1 MKGTS
6 LASPKTTRAQRKA
19 GAELREARRTA
30 ERLRRQRASYRKRH
44 KPGIFERMQGVFHSW
59 HVAVRGSLLAIVAIL
74 GIVLFSVG
82 SAVEERQYE
91 ADKALVQTVEA
102 QDALWVESPWWKNGK
117 SNTVYVEIAGQRV
130 ALDRSPPMFSG
141 HQVGDMIRVVVD
153 PQDESRLVAADFDDI
168 SVPVEPVDHIFVFLT
183 AVSVFLVSFAGV
195 YLVVLFFLYPE
206 LRMLVRKLRGS
217 RIAKSRDSANSD

>member
-1 MKGTS
+1 M
-6 LASPKTTRAQRKA
+6 L
-19 GAELREARRTA
+19 
-30 ERLRRQRASYRKRH
+30 
-44 KPGIFERMQGVFHSW
+44 GVFHSW
-59 HVAVRGSLLAIVAIL
+59 HVAVRGPLLAIVALL

-102 QDALWVESPWWKNGK
+102 QDALWVERPWWKNGK

-130 ALDRSPPMFSG
+130 ALDRSPPTFSG
-141 HQVGDMIRVVVD
+141 HQVGDVIRVVVD

-183 AVSVFLVSFAGV
+183 AVSVFLVSSAGV
-195 YLVVLFFLYPE
+195 YLIVLFFLYPE
-206 LRMLVRKLRGS
+206 LRMLVRKLRAS
-217 RIAKSRDSANSD
+217 TILKRRDK